1 MYDLS
6 NVKILIVED
15 NKHMRQLLLAVL
27 RALGIRSTR
36 EAEDGKE
43 GLEALREFLPDL
55 IICDWEMPILDGP
68 GFVQAVRRGDD
79 SANPFVPIVML
90 TGHADASRVLVA
102 RDLGANEF
110 LVKPM
115 SPQALY
121 SRVMRIIGE
130 PRMFV
135 SNKGYFGPCRR
146 RRAMPW
152 PGEDRR
158 QAGENGIVDI
168 QQGVDNS
175 SPGGDNDLAFGWELD
190 FDPSNQLYDERN
202 G

>member
-36 EAEDGKE
+36 EAENGEE
-43 GLEALREFLPDL
+43 GLDLLADFLPDL
-55 IICDWEMPILDGP
+55 VICDWEMPGLDGP
-68 GFVQAVRRGDD
+68 GFVKAVRRGKD
-79 SANPFVPIVML
+79 SANPFVPIIML
-90 TGHADASRVLVA
+90 TGHADASRVLAA
-102 RDLGANEF
+102 RDLGSNEF

-121 SRVMRIIGE
+121 SRLMRIIGE

-135 SNKGYFGPCRR
+135 SNGGYFGPCRR
-146 RRAMPW
+146 RRQIPW
-152 PGEDRR
+152 ADADRR
-158 QAGENGIVDI
+158 QSGPDQIADI
-168 QQGVDNS
+168 QQGVDKTS
-175 SPGGDNDLAFGWELD
+175 LGSDNDLAFGWELD
-190 FDPSNQLYDERN
+190 FDPANQLYDERN

>member
-6 NVKILIVED
+6 NVKILVVED
-15 NKHMRQLLLAVL
+15 NRHMRQLLLAVL

-36 EAEDGKE
+36 EAGDGSE
-43 GLEALREFLPDL
+43 GLGQLSEFLPDL
-55 IICDWEMPILDGP
+55 VICDWEMPGLDGP
-68 GFVQAVRRGDD
+68 GFVKMVRQGAD
-79 SANPFVPIVML
+79 SANPFVPIIML
-90 TGHADASRVLVA
+90 TGHADASRVLIA

-121 SRVMRIIGE
+121 TRIMRIIEE

-135 SNKGYFGPCRR
+135 NNGGYFGPCRR
-146 RRAMPW
+146 RRQIPW
-152 PGEDRR
+152 SGVDRR
-158 QAGENGIVDI
+158 KSGQIENAEQ

-175 SPGGDNDLAFGWELD
+175 FAGGDNDLDFGWELD
-190 FDPSNQLYDERN
+190 FDPNNQLYDER
-202 G
+202 GG